1 MGAVVETV
9 LEVAAIAAVA
19 VFAPEIL
26 PALGEIAPEIGAT
39 IVDGAGEVVASDL
52 ATSTVVMD
60 TVATDPIIVATADAA
75 PETLTTMA
83 DAATTTSTTTAA
95 TTTADVGLTVPE
107 TTTAVEQGTST
118 LAATGD
124 NVAVASTQQATA
136 STVIESGGTVEQA
149 TDAVQIVNNG
159 GTVSE
164 ATSAA
169 TNGAVTPNAVT
180 EVANTG
186 TNSFA
191 QGFNDLS
198 QQANNFMKGLGDT
211 ILPGQDPMVQ
221 KFVAQT
227 AVNSATNGGDFEKA
241 LTNSVIGLG
250 TGSLGGEIASE
261 TGSQLA
267 GQVGA
272 NAARQLVT
280 TGNINAEGLA
290 TGAAGSLVG
299 NEVAGDTGSQLAGK
313 AASTVTSSLLS
324 GKDPSTALLNL
335 GASTLINGAVNEVKD
350 FTSSLGKTDDTQGKT
365 DTDQKVD
372 AVTGLPTSVS
382 DLSNTET
389 STPDTGL
396 TPKGGLSTVSNT
408 DNINETDLSKTGIA
422 GTNTSNLDTSTDIGA
437 IDRAAQNT
445 NNSVAQNTG
454 EDQTS
459 QTPSGLTAANVQTQT
474 SLNGEQP
481 KPEDTSS
488 SLFPK
493 NINPLSPLGIAG
505 AAGSALATNAIRG
518 AISGTPA
525 KPTSGLSAVK
535 PTVQAPAS
543 RLSLDQLQQL
553 MTPNNQA
560 ATPVARVAPKPAPFV
575 PPKKV
580 DVSTLTPINNISG
593 LMALLTHKKN
603 G

>member
-1 MGAVVETV
+1 MGAVVDTV
-9 LEVAAIAAVA
+9 LEVAAVAAVA

-149 TDAVQIVNNG
+149 TDAVQIVNQG
-159 GTVSE
+159 GTVTE
-164 ATSAA
+164 ATTAA
-169 TNGAVTPNAVT
+169 TDGAVTPNAVT

-191 QGFNDLS
+191 QGFQDLS
-198 QQANNFMKGLGDT
+198 QSANEFMKGLGDT

-280 TGNINAEGLA
+280 TGDINAEGLA
-290 TGAAGSLVG
+290 TGAAGSLIG

-335 GASTLINGAVNEVKD
+335 GASTLINGAVNDVKD
-350 FTSSLGKTDDTQGKT
+350 FTSSLGKTDDTQGNTDTNQKT
-365 DTDQKVD
+365 D
-372 AVTGLPTSVS
+372 AITGLPTSVS

-396 TPKGGLSTVSNT
+396 TPRGGLSTASNA

-422 GTNTSNLDTSTDIGA
+422 GTNISNLDTSTDIGA

-445 NNSVAQNTG
+445 DNAVAQNTG
-454 EDQTS
+454 EEPAA
-459 QTPSGLTAANVQTQT
+459 PSGLSAANVQTQT

-481 KPEDTSS
+481 KPEDATSS
-488 SLFPK
+488 LLPK
-493 NINPLSPLGIAG
+493 NINALSPLGIAG
-505 AAGSALATNAIRG
+505 AAGSALATNAIKG
-518 AISGTPA
+518 AISGNTA
-525 KPTSGLSAVK
+525 KPISGLNAVK
-535 PTVQAPAS
+535 PTAQAPAS

-553 MTPNNQA
+553 MTPNTQS
-560 ATPVARVAPKPAPFV
+560 ATPVARVAPKPTPFV

-580 DVSTLTPINNISG
+580 DVSTLTPINSISG
-593 LMALLTHKKN
+593 LMALLTQKKN

>member
-136 STVIESGGTVEQA
+136 STVIEGGGTVEQA
-149 TDAVQIVNNG
+149 SDAVQIVNQG
-159 GTVSE
+159 GTVTE
-164 ATSAA
+164 ATTAA

-191 QGFNDLS
+191 QGFQDLS
-198 QQANNFMKGLGDT
+198 KSANEFMKGLGDT

-290 TGAAGSLVG
+290 TGAAGSLIG

-324 GKDPSTALLNL
+324 GKDPSAALLNL

-350 FTSSLGKTDDTQGKT
+350 FTSSLGKTDDTQGNT
-365 DTDQKVD
+365 DTGQKID
-372 AVTGLPTSVS
+372 STTGLPTSIS

-396 TPKGGLSTVSNT
+396 TPKGGLSTVSNA
-408 DNINETDLSKTGIA
+408 DNINETDLSKAGIS
-422 GTNTSNLDTSTDIGA
+422 GQQTSNIDTSTDIGA
-437 IDRAAQNT
+437 INRAAQNT
-445 NNSVAQNTG
+445 DNSVAQNTG
-454 EDQTS
+454 EETPI
-459 QTPSGLTAANVQTQT
+459 PSGLTAANVQTQT

-481 KPEDTSS
+481 KPEDATSS
-488 SLFPK
+488 LLPK

-505 AAGSALATNAIRG
+505 AAGSALATNAIKG
-518 AISGTPA
+518 AITGNTA
-525 KPTSGLSAVK
+525 KPTSGLNAVK
-535 PTVQAPAS
+535 PIAQAPAS

-553 MTPNNQA
+553 MTPNTQA
-560 ATPVARVAPKPAPFV
+560 ATPVARVATKPAPFV